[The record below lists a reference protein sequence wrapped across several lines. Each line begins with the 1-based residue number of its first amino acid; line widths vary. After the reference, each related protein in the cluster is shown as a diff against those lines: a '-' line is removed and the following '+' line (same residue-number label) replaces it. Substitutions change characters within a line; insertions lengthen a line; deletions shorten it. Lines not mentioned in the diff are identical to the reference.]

1 MKHLILISIGAFL
14 FYSSAAQPTSKMKI
28 SLAEWSLH
36 KALQS
41 NKMTNLDF
49 PKVAKTQY
57 NIDAIEYVSR
67 FFDNKAEDTTYLSQ
81 LNVQCAKYGV
91 KSVLIM
97 VDDEGNLGDTNA
109 IARQQAVENH
119 YKWVFA
125 AKFLGCH
132 SIRVNAGGNGD
143 SAMVKIAAIDGLSK
157 LAKYA
162 AAFNINVI
170 VENHWGYS
178 SQGNWLSDV
187 MKKANQH
194 NLGTLP
200 DFGNFDTYDRYQGVA
215 DMLPFAKDVSAK
227 SYNFDDKGYETK
239 IDYSRMINLL
249 IDHNYSGY
257 VGIEYEGEILSETD
271 GIKATIALLNKLGIK

>member
-1 MKHLILISIGAFL
+1 MKQFLSIIIVAFL
-14 FYSSAAQPTSKMKI
+14 FCSCTRQSTSNMKI

-36 KALQS
+36 RALQS

-49 PKVAKTQY
+49 PRVAKTQY
-57 NIDAIEYVSR
+57 NIDAIEYVSI

-81 LNVQCAKYGV
+81 LKAECTKYGV

-97 VDDEGNLGDTNA
+97 VDGEGNLGDTNA
-109 IARQQAVENH
+109 IARQKAVENH
-119 YKWVFA
+119 YKWVSA

-132 SIRVNAGGNGD
+132 SIRVNAAGDGD
-143 SAMVKIAAIDGLSK
+143 SAQVKIAAIDGLSK

-162 AAFNINVI
+162 AEFKINVI

-187 MKKANQH
+187 MKKADQP

-215 DMLPFAKDVSAK
+215 DMMPFAKGVSAK
-227 SYNFDDKGYETK
+227 SYNFDANGNETK
-239 IDYSRMINLL
+239 IDYPRMIKIL
-249 IDHNYSGY
+249 IDNNYSGY
-257 VGIEYEGEILSETD
+257 IGIEYEGDVLSEEY
-271 GIKATIALLNKLGIK
+271 GIKATIALLNKL

>member
-1 MKHLILISIGAFL
+1 MKQFLSILIAASL
-14 FYSSAAQPTSKMKI
+14 FCSFAKKPTSNMKI

-36 KALQS
+36 RALQS
-41 NKMTNLDF
+41 KKMSNLDF
-49 PKVAKTQY
+49 PRVAKTQY
-57 NIDAIEYVSR
+57 NIDAIEYVSV
-67 FFDNKAEDTTYLSQ
+67 FFDNKAEDTTYLSK
-81 LNVQCAKYGV
+81 LKAECAKYGV

-97 VDDEGNLGDTNA
+97 VDGEGKLGDTNDV
-109 IARQQAVENH
+109 ARQQAVENH

-132 SIRVNAGGNGD
+132 SIRVNAIGDGD
-143 SAMVKIAAIDGLSK
+143 SALVKIAAIDGLSK

-162 AAFNINVI
+162 AAFKINVI

-187 MKKANQH
+187 MKKANQP

-227 SYNFDDKGYETK
+227 SYNFDANGFETK
-239 IDYSRMINLL
+239 IDYPRMINLL

-257 VGIEYEGEILSETD
+257 VGVEYEGEILSEKD
-271 GIKATIALLNKLGIK
+271 GINATIALLNKLGIK